1 MARNRWYDKSFAST
15 FQSLALG
22 NVGGDLLAQMRR
34 VAHERDPTSTGEI
47 HHQALTS
54 RGVPREPDET
64 Q

>member
-1 MARNRWYDKSFAST
+1 MARNRWYDNIFAST
-15 FQSLALG
+15 FQSLTWG
-22 NVGGDLLAQMRR
+22 MGGDLLAQMRR

>member
-15 FQSLALG
+15 FQSLTWGMSA
-22 NVGGDLLAQMRR
+22 VICSQMHR